1 MMTSCYGPCSN
12 LEWILPTYPKWQ
24 AMPEAIKHGKQPLNQ
39 SHLPIRERRY
49 PDISGTLL
57 AFDFGE
63 KRIGVAV
70 GDTILKL
77 AHPLLTIEAE
87 ENAGKFAQIDA
98 LLQEWQ
104 PALLVVGLP
113 MTLEGEAHAMTAL
126 AQKFAQRLEGR
137 FNLPVMMVDERLSSA
152 EASQALNEAGIR
164 GRAQKQHLDQVAAQT
179 ILQSYF
185 DTYHSRS

>member
-1 MMTSCYGPCSN
+1 
-12 LEWILPTYPKWQ
+12 
-24 AMPEAIKHGKQPLNQ
+24 MPDATRLGKQPLNQ
-39 SHLPIRERRY
+39 SHLPITQRRY
-49 PDISGTLL
+49 PDITGTLL

-70 GDTILKL
+70 GDTLLKL

-87 ENAGKFAQIDA
+87 ENAAKFAQIES
-98 LLQEWQ
+98 LLKEWQ

-113 MTLEGEAHAMTAL
+113 MSLDGEAHAMTAL

-137 FNLPVMMVDERLSSA
+137 FNLPVVMVDERLSSA
-152 EASQALNEAGIR
+152 EASQSLREAGIR
-164 GRAQKQHLDQVAAQT
+164 GRAQKQMLDQVAAQT

-185 DTYHSRS
+185 DAYHGRK

>member
-1 MMTSCYGPCSN
+1 
-12 LEWILPTYPKWQ
+12 
-24 AMPEAIKHGKQPLNQ
+24 MPEALKHGKQPLNQ

-49 PDISGTLL
+49 PDLSGTVL

-70 GDTILKL
+70 GETLLSL
-77 AHPLLTIEAE
+77 AHPLLTIDAE
-87 ENAGKFAQIDA
+87 ENAAKFEQITA

-104 PALLVVGLP
+104 PVLLIVGLP
-113 MTLEGEAHAMTAL
+113 MTMDGDAHAMTAL

-137 FNLPVMMVDERLSSA
+137 FNLPVMMIDERLTSA
-152 EASQALNEAGIR
+152 EAAQSLREAGIT

-185 DTYHSRS
+185 DAYHSRS